1 MSSSQTLY
9 TIQARYN
16 NLRNEKI
23 KILTDEQTCNRRKWI

>member
-23 KILTDEQTCNRRKWI
+23 LTDEQTCNRRKWI

>member
-16 NLRNEKI
+16 NLRNEK